1 MDDIRKRHIEVLVSS
16 SRQKM
21 NMHNAAHTTMD
32 SNSIL
37 KERYIHKD
45 KVGSVFAYIRATVG
59 MGFFEFR
66 SISATSFKRKL
77 VDKQLFLYYHHS
89 VSFSIYNMAQPQ
101 QTSTTR
107 AWICDEVRE
116 LNEAMQ
122 IALEYFNIPKDG
134 DKRAARALAKRA
146 RNWSVR
152 WVCIITTS
160 STLPS

>member
-1 MDDIRKRHIEVLVSS
+1 
-16 SRQKM
+16 
-21 NMHNAAHTTMD
+21 
-32 SNSIL
+32 
-37 KERYIHKD
+37 
-45 KVGSVFAYIRATVG
+45 
-59 MGFFEFR
+59 
-66 SISATSFKRKL
+66 
-77 VDKQLFLYYHHS
+77 
-89 VSFSIYNMAQPQ
+89 MAQPQ
-101 QTSTTR
+101 QTRTTR